1 MSILSTSNTTIEDN
15 QESVS
20 SQPTEVDTS
29 GDVYE
34 ELALNDHHHIQA
46 NVQGEEYTNLES
58 FALEPLPVTIEEVVK
73 IFAPDDS
80 GEGTVKS
87 TEEGTF

>member
-46 NVQGEEYTNLES
+46 NSRSNL
-58 FALEPLPVTIEEVVK
+58 ADPTYGG
-73 IFAPDDS
+73 IFHGQRIADNERS
-80 GEGTVKS
+80 E
-87 TEEGTF
+87 